1 MILTKLLQEIPHVL
15 EQGST
20 DVEIRDVVNDSRR
33 DVAGALFVCQKG
45 TTFDSHTLAASVA
58 ARGAAAVVAEEG
70 AEVDLPAGTTLVRVQ
85 DTRRTYALLCA
96 AFFEYPTR
104 RMCCIGVTGTKGKT
118 TTTHMLRAIFEA
130 AGDKTGLIG
139 TNGITIGDR
148 HISTKNTTPDPYIL
162 QQAFRQMADEGCRH
176 VIMEV
181 SSQGLMMDR
190 VAGVNFAIGLFTNLS
205 PDHIGPNEHASFE
218 DYAAAKSLLFKM
230 CRTGFVNADDE
241 HCGLITAGHT
251 CNLKTFGTQPGCD
264 CRAINIRSERQGGFM
279 GMVFEYSGKERYTV
293 EVGIP
298 GVFNVY
304 NALGAIA
311 VAERLGIPQ
320 EAVRKALS
328 RIKVNG
334 RMELVYS
341 SEKCSVI
348 VDYAH
353 NGFAAEN
360 VLKMLRSYDPHRLVV
375 VFGCGGNRDPHRRY
389 EMGEAAGTYADL
401 SIITA
406 DNSRDEDVR
415 DIMKDIHI
423 GFDPTGSDFIDI
435 PDRREAIAYSIEHSQ
450 PGDVIAIIG
459 KGHEDYQ
466 EEHGKRVHFLDREEA
481 EIVLR
486 RLGWM
491 E

>member
-1 MILTKLLQEIPHVL
+1 MILTKLLQEIPCTL
-15 EQGST
+15 EQGSMEI
-20 DVEIRDVVNDSRR
+20 EIRDVVNDSRKN
-33 DVAGALFVCQKG
+33 VSGAIFVCQKG

-58 ARGAAAVVAEEG
+58 AAGAAAIVAEEG
-70 AEVDLPAGTTLVRVQ
+70 AEVDVPAGTTLIRVA
-85 DTRRTYALLCA
+85 DTRRAYALLCA

-148 HISTKNTTPDPYIL
+148 HIGTRNTTPDPYIL

-190 VAGVNFAIGLFTNLS
+190 VAGVNFAIGVFTNLS

-218 DYAAAKSLLFKM
+218 DYAAAKSQLFRL
-230 CRTGFVNADDE
+230 CRTGFVNSDDE

-251 CNLKTFGTQPGCD
+251 CNLKTFGTAPGCD
-264 CRAINIRSERQGGFM
+264 SRACNIRSERSGGFM
-279 GMVFEYSGKERYTV
+279 GMVFDYIGRERYTIR
-293 EVGIP
+293 VGIP
-298 GVFNVY
+298 GLFNVY

-320 EAVRKALS
+320 EAVRKALAN
-328 RIKVNG
+328 IKVDG
-334 RMELVYS
+334 RMEIVYS
-341 SEKCSVI
+341 SDHCSVI

-353 NGFAAEN
+353 NGIAAES
-360 VLKMLRSYDPHRLVV
+360 VLKMLRSYEPKRLVV

-389 EMGEAAGTYADL
+389 EMGDAAGKYADL

-406 DNSRDEDVR
+406 DNSRDEDVM
-415 DIMKDIHI
+415 DIIRDIHI
-423 GFDPTGSDFIDI
+423 GFDPTGGKSVDI

-486 RLGWM
+486 RIGWM